1 MGPEMVF
8 CFLLPLGPGLRL
20 LASLLLLLHLSLLL
34 LPFLHEAT
42 RNGVLLLSLFCQ
54 SHSSQDIHY
63 YFSPPACTPL
73 QIFLVRLIYVPSFGI
88 FNFHFFSTHVLILI
102 FGWSKRH
109 LLLHALFLHLILATV
124 ILTFGVLLC
133 LRIHSPIGPLL
144 LIAIVPVTWVALVL
158 AIALKRRQEEDKQ
171 LHTVRILHE
180 DSEEGTSNRQSSAN
194 FFYFLCVMGGLADTF
209 LKIFGDHLHLIVLLC
224 CTKFELAEG
233 QKTVKTKT
241 KPIWKWRSEKI

>member
-1 MGPEMVF
+1 M
-8 CFLLPLGPGLRL
+8 
-20 LASLLLLLHLSLLL
+20 
-34 LPFLHEAT
+34 
-42 RNGVLLLSLFCQ
+42 
-54 SHSSQDIHY
+54 
-63 YFSPPACTPL
+63 
-73 QIFLVRLIYVPSFGI
+73 
-88 FNFHFFSTHVLILI
+88 
-102 FGWSKRH
+102 
-109 LLLHALFLHLILATV
+109 
-124 ILTFGVLLC
+124 
-133 LRIHSPIGPLL
+133 
-144 LIAIVPVTWVALVL
+144 PVTWVALVL

-194 FFYFLCVMGGLADTF
+194 FFFFMCVMGGLADTF